1 MAAKFRV
8 GVDPGWGGR
17 LESLLGFALREFFEP
32 NDGIEWEVMPEQPG
46 GEARPEALQRY
57 DGVLALQ
64 MKFPAAGFVGV
75 ERLACIARWGVGFDR
90 IDAAAATAADVLIAL
105 TPTAIKRA
113 VAEAEIALIFALAKQ
128 LPALD
133 KRTREGRWRTDM
145 PIAGVDTAGKT
156 LASVGLGNIAAE
168 MFKMA
173 RGIGFGRLLAYDPY
187 CPPERAAALG
197 VEPAALETVMAEGD
211 FITINTLLNE
221 RTRGMIDAR
230 LLSLMKPTAYFVNT
244 ARGPIVDETA
254 LLRMLRERRIAGA
267 GIDVFAQEPPP
278 RDHPFFAL
286 DNVIVTPHA
295 VAWTQEGLA
304 GNSREACANLARV
317 AAGEAPPHLAN
328 PQAVE
333 RPGVRRKLARWR
345 KR

>member
-1 MAAKFRV
+1 MSEKFRV
-8 GVDPGWGGR
+8 GVDPGWGSR
-17 LESLLGFALREFFEP
+17 LEPLLGPALREFFAS
-32 NDGIEWEVMPEQPG
+32 NDKIAWEIMPDFPG
-46 GEARPEALQRY
+46 GAARPQALQDY
-57 DGVLALQ
+57 DGVLAFQ
-64 MKFPAAGFVGV
+64 MDFPASSFRGV
-75 ERLACIARWGVGFDR
+75 DRLACIARWGVGFDR

-113 VAEAEIALIFALAKQ
+113 VAESEIALIFALAKQ

-133 KRTREGRWRTDM
+133 KRTREGRWRTDL
-145 PIAGVDTAGKT
+145 PITGVDVAGKT
-156 LASVGLGNIAAE
+156 LSSVGLGKIAAE

-173 RGIGFGRLLAYDPY
+173 RGVGFGRLLACDPY

-197 VEPAALETVMAEGD
+197 VDLGDLETVMAQGD
-211 FITINTLLNE
+211 FVTVNTFLSSE
-221 RTRGMIDAR
+221 TRGMIDAR

-244 ARGPIVDETA
+244 ARGPIVDEPA
-254 LLRMLRERRIAGA
+254 LIRILTERRIAGA

-278 RDHPFFAL
+278 RDHPFFAM

-304 GNSREACANLARV
+304 GNSREACENLVRV
-317 AAGEAPPHLAN
+317 ASGEAPPHLGN
-328 PQAVE
+328 PQALQ
-333 RPGVRRKLARWR
+333 RPGVRRKLARWK